1 MNWFIIL
8 IEAIIFIGF
17 FTMLVIIPAIKNPA
31 VGIHNYPPE
40 IQEEYFKTHKRIETS
55 PLSARTIIIKSFG
68 IIIFTVILSA
78 GAIFAGADSFWDG
91 FVFAGVLFLIV
102 GAWDTFFIDW
112 VLFANLKIFRL
123 EGTENMDKEYSQK
136 WFHVKGMIF
145 PGSLFLV
152 IISSLTG
159 LIVTIIKSN
168 F

>member
-17 FTMLVIIPAIKNPA
+17 FTVLVIIPAIKHPEI
-31 VGIHNYPPE
+31 GIHNYPPE
-40 IQEEYFKTHKRIETS
+40 IQEEYFKTHKRIKTS
-55 PLSARTIIIKSFG
+55 PLSLRTVLLKSLG
-68 IIIFTVILSA
+68 IIIFTFILSA
-78 GAIFAGADSFWDG
+78 GAILAKAESFLDG
-91 FVFAGVLFLIV
+91 FIFASILFLIV

-112 VLFANLKIFRL
+112 VLFAHLKIFRL

-159 LIVTIIKSN
+159 LIVMIIK
-168 F
+168 

>member
-1 MNWFIIL
+1 MNLFVII
-8 IEAIIFIGF
+8 IETIIFIGI
-17 FTMLVIIPAIKNPA
+17 FTALVIIPAIKNPA

-55 PLSARTIIIKSFG
+55 RLSARTIIIKSFG

-78 GAIFAGADSFWDG
+78 GAIFAGADSFLDG
-91 FVFAGVLFLIV
+91 FIFAGILFLIV

-159 LIVTIIKSN
+159 LIVTIVKSN